1 MGMGYQNCSAFL
13 TALWQAGIHAFFNEP
28 YKSRQLSVVSKSFLV
43 WIYSQFSEGLF
54 ECRSIPAAFKITA
67 SSGNW

>member
-43 WIYSQFSEGLF
+43 
-54 ECRSIPAAFKITA
+54 
-67 SSGNW
+67 